1 MLQRKSI
8 SPIRDIERFKS
19 NIFFTYSYNN
29 NNNNYNIY
37 INKYIGISFATLSSI
52 GFAFILKKLFLQ

>member
-1 MLQRKSI
+1 MLQRDSI
-8 SPIRDIERFKS
+8 SPIKDLEKFKS

-37 INKYIGISFATLSSI
+37 INKNIAISFATLSTI
-52 GFAFILKKLFLQ
+52 GFAFIFKNLFLQ